1 MSTYDTM
8 LITIWK
14 AVCGGV
20 CVCVCACVWV
30 CGLLNRLA
38 QEIAEKISWKVTESG
53 LKVELVFG
61 SAHECLTLVR
71 SIPSTHHSR
80 HTNCHSSI
88 MNRSFVWPPFLTRS
102 LSLSHTLLQML
113 LKWLFFSLCIM
124 PAMFSNTRRK
134 CPTECNCSFD
144 ELDRYQAI
152 CTKGKWRNKCEKRTI
167 KRTSNYRARTRKK
180 KEKRKLYPNPTRSMG
195 KGKCVQIMQYS

>member
-8 LITIWK
+8 LISIWK

-20 CVCVCACVWV
+20 SVCVCACVWV

-38 QEIAEKISWKVTESG
+38 QEIAEKTSWKVTESG

-71 SIPSTHHSR
+71 SIPSTHHSH

-102 LSLSHTLLQML
+102 LSLSHSIADALKVAVLQPVHNAGHVQQYAPQMPHGMQL
-113 LKWLFFSLCIM
+113 QLRWVGSL
-124 PAMFSNTRRK
+124 SGH
-134 CPTECNCSFD
+134 
-144 ELDRYQAI
+144 LH
-152 CTKGKWRNKCEKRTI
+152 KR
-167 KRTSNYRARTRKK
+167 
-180 KEKRKLYPNPTRSMG
+180 
-195 KGKCVQIMQYS
+195 